1 MNIHYP
7 VIVRSRLPVRRLHQ
21 EYLINSPASV
31 LGIRDGRYQNISPT
45 FSTAVYRSRVLTCSI
60 ELDYKLFIRIFFLS
74 KVLC

>member
-45 FSTAVYRSRVLTCSI
+45 FSTAVYRSRVL
-60 ELDYKLFIRIFFLS
+60 
-74 KVLC
+74 